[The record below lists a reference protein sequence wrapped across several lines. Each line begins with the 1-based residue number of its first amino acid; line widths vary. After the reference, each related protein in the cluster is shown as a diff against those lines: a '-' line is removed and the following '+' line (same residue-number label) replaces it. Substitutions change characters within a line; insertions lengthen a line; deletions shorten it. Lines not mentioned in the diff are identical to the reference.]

1 VTDGELIQRRSF
13 IRQLMTT
20 VAAGAGFLLLGARRA
35 EAAGCTCCVNCMA
48 CNCGGCARGKAK
60 YRCVR
65 AGCSY
70 CTSCMA
76 AGGCYTVPVCC

>member
-1 VTDGELIQRRSF
+1 MTDDQIIHRRSF
-13 IRQLMTT
+13 LRQAMTT
-20 VAAGAGFLLLGARRA
+20 AVTGLGFVLFGANRA
-35 EAAGCTCCVNCMA
+35 EAVGCTCCVNCMA
-48 CNCGGCARGKAK
+48 CSCGSCARGKAK

-70 CTSCMA
+70 CTGCMA